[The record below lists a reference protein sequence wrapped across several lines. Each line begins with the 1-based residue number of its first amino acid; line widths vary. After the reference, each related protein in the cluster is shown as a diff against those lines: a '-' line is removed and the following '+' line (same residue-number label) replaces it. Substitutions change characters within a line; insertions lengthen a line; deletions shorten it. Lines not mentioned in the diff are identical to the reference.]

1 MVHSGYEATAVK
13 DAIKRPWH
21 IAQVALT
28 GPKVEGVMA
37 PEIDLSQ
44 QRQAK
49 YDYNEQVAELM
60 KKLPKDSVK
69 KRTAVRR
76 VKKVAVQ
83 EA

>member
-1 MVHSGYEATAVK
+1 
-13 DAIKRPWH
+13 
-21 IAQVALT
+21 
-28 GPKVEGVMA
+28 MA